1 MSNPSRLWSITVLA
15 ATIAAAPLSTLA
27 ARASEPWVDRLP
39 IVDRAI
45 EHHGGAAYTASEVTM
60 RLCSANGCFDLDV
73 AADGGLYTHTVTRE
87 DGSLRVRASNDK
99 IELWENGVE
108 KPVPPEDEARRRR
121 FVSARVYFPFLPY
134 RLNDP
139 GVQKLD
145 LGVVDWEGRKLHQV
159 RIRFG
164 SGAATPADGAV
175 PGGEAKQTS
184 DEYMYWF
191 DPDSGEVVYF
201 AYDFVGDP
209 SGIRFRRMINP
220 RRIGGILFFDQ
231 ENLGADGDGYDVGAI
246 DPRFVG
252 EKLKPISAVLLTSI
266 EVRPPAAR

>member
-1 MSNPSRLWSITVLA
+1 MAPRIATLA
-15 ATIAAAPLSTLA
+15 VAVALTLPFAAIAAS
-27 ARASEPWVDRLP
+27 SEQWVERLP

-45 EHHGGAAYTASEVTM
+45 EHHGGAAYTASEVAL

-99 IELWENGVE
+99 VELWENGVE
-108 KPVPPEDEARRRR
+108 KPVPSEDDARRRR

-145 LGVVDWEGRKLHQV
+145 LGIVDWEGRKLHQV

-164 SGAATPADGAV
+164 DGAATPADGAA

-220 RRIGGILFFDQ
+220 RRIGAILFFDQ

-246 DPRFVG
+246 DPHFVA
-252 EKLKPISAVLLTSI
+252 EKLKPISVVLLTSI
-266 EVRPPAAR
+266 EVRPPPAR

>member
-1 MSNPSRLWSITVLA
+1 MRNPSPSSVAAAALA
-15 ATIAAAPLSTLA
+15 ATLSFPLAVHAAEQ
-27 ARASEPWVDRLP
+27 RWVDRLP

-45 EHHGGAAYTASEVTM
+45 EHHGGAAYTSSETTL
-60 RLCSANGCFDLDV
+60 RLCSNNGCFDLDV
-73 AADGGLYTHTVTRE
+73 VANGGVYSHTVTRD
-87 DGSLRVRASNDK
+87 DGSLRVRASND
-99 IELWENGVE
+99 EVEMWESGVE
-108 KPVPPEDEARRRR
+108 KPVPPEEDARRRR

-145 LGVVDWEGRKLHQV
+145 LGIVDWEGRKLHQV

-164 SGAATPADGAV
+164 GGDAAPGDGAAP

-201 AYDFVGDP
+201 AYDFVDDP
-209 SGIRFRRMINP
+209 SGIRFRREIDP

-231 ENLGADGDGYDVGAI
+231 ENLGADGDGYDVGQI
-246 DPRFVG
+246 DPRFVA
-252 EKLKPISAVLLTSI
+252 EKLKPISVVRLTSI
-266 EVRPPAAR
+266 EVRPLAAQ